1 MTKQG
6 RLKAKRQYV
15 GTVLND
21 KRVRF
26 EKFNKSKQKLRRVIT
41 DRTLA
46 ERNASF
52 AFAHRKQ
59 RSGGLFMTNRKSLS
73 MSMECSQVS
82 LRMIMDGCQTPSFS
96 ANAGRSVFFIAAESK
111 SVEVVDGLV
120 AHRVFTTLQF
130 TVCLLF

>member
-46 ERNASF
+46 ERNVSF
-52 AFAHRKQ
+52 AIAHRKQ

-73 MSMECSQVS
+73 ELLTVRSMECSQVS

-96 ANAGRSVFFIAAESK
+96 ANAGRSVFFTAAESK

-120 AHRVFTTLQF
+120 AHIFS
-130 TVCLLF
+130 